1 MRSWSGPALL
11 VSDSEKI
18 KQAFEAVLDS
28 PIRQFMKR
36 GDWAKVRA
44 GYTVDS
50 FVEEAPL
57 YRYLDMRSKGYRAA
71 SKIERTGVSGGDYG
85 SLYGQASFVIDP
97 GAKFG
102 VGKGV
107 SAITYA
113 ATAGSATVK
122 QAAGSTAGAS
132 IAPALAAA
140 DFIWERSYDYGY
152 KDLFSLVSNGGSASG
167 FYECA
172 CSKNDSDLK
181 YEKGYYEA
189 NGLTQETKCDD
200 AISWIAYRKYSDS
213 GLTAAIGVGTA
224 LTVAFAPAGIAV
236 TLATGGAAGAQI
248 AYRAIR
254 ERVNRHYDKRVGKA
268 KLIGDPV
275 QLSDRV
281 NLVMAT
287 LDDGKEGMPYLS
299 PGPNARWEGLSKSGL
314 HTMDGAECCFAGL
327 NSLGQKTPIFGPGAS
342 KCGKATRS
350 VKNRFLN
357 LVSDRS
363 FGTGQHHCR
372 VCGRIYCGEHSST
385 TLPVLNPLK
394 YGDGRRGDDWSNP
407 YIGKIE
413 GGQRVCTDCYSLAL
427 TESGVLNTYETG
439 PERHIRTLITAAT
452 PRGTGDSGCKRAQ
465 AALFCLYHGNLKY
478 VLASLVAKD
487 GVAKAVSRAG
497 IGVTKL
503 PF

>member
-1 MRSWSGPALL
+1 
-11 VSDSEKI
+11 
-18 KQAFEAVLDS
+18 
-28 PIRQFMKR
+28 
-36 GDWAKVRA
+36 
-44 GYTVDS
+44 
-50 FVEEAPL
+50 
-57 YRYLDMRSKGYRAA
+57 
-71 SKIERTGVSGGDYG
+71 
-85 SLYGQASFVIDP
+85 
-97 GAKFG
+97 
-102 VGKGV
+102 
-107 SAITYA
+107 
-113 ATAGSATVK
+113 
-122 QAAGSTAGAS
+122 
-132 IAPALAAA
+132 
-140 DFIWERSYDYGY
+140 
-152 KDLFSLVSNGGSASG
+152 
-167 FYECA
+167 
-172 CSKNDSDLK
+172 
-181 YEKGYYEA
+181 
-189 NGLTQETKCDD
+189 
-200 AISWIAYRKYSDS
+200 
-213 GLTAAIGVGTA
+213 
-224 LTVAFAPAGIAV
+224 
-236 TLATGGAAGAQI
+236 
-248 AYRAIR
+248 
-254 ERVNRHYDKRVGKA
+254 
-268 KLIGDPV
+268 
-275 QLSDRV
+275 
-281 NLVMAT
+281 
-287 LDDGKEGMPYLS
+287 
-299 PGPNARWEGLSKSGL
+299 
-314 HTMDGAECCFAGL
+314 MDGAECCFAGL